1 MKQIRLD
8 TSSIPKH
15 VTDALCADLLKAIR
29 GYIRNDPEGAKALEE
44 RGKALFQRI
53 SDKETQKDETE
64 YIECVYA
71 RPADNNLD
79 LPESGSNLVAET
91 KIMLDEHR

>member
-15 VTDALCADLLKAIR
+15 VTDALCADLLKSIR
-29 GYIRNDPEGAKALEE
+29 EYIRNDPEGAKALEE

-53 SDKETQKDETE
+53 AAKETQEDETE
-64 YIECVYA
+64 YVECIYA
-71 RPADNNLD
+71 RPADNNPD
-79 LPESGSNLVAET
+79 LPESGSNLVVET

>member
-15 VTDALCADLLKAIR
+15 VTDALCADLLKSIR
-29 GYIRNDPEGAKALEE
+29 EYIRNDPEGAKALEE

-53 SDKETQKDETE
+53 AAKEAEKDETE

-71 RPADNNLD
+71 IPKDNNLD
-79 LPESGSNLVAET
+79 LPKSGSDLAVET